1 MRKFI
6 GTGFFFLLVAAFSQG
21 HEFWLQS
28 TKYRYNVGEEMNVAF
43 MVGENFQGE
52 PWDLGRH
59 KVERLEIHT
68 GITVKKLEKQ
78 VTPTKGKNLTYKFDR
93 EGTHLVALESNFAFI
108 ELSADTFNTYLEED
122 GLENI
127 RDERRRSG
135 RTGERAKEY
144 YKRYA
149 KMIVQCGTK
158 LDNTFRRSAGFRYEI
173 FPLANPASLKPG
185 DYLDCQVMWEGKP
198 AANVMVK
205 VWSHVG
211 NRIFL
216 QNIYTEKDGTIRFP
230 ISSTGPWMVSSV
242 RMIPSEQEGADYQ
255 SQWASLVFEIQSP

>member
-1 MRKFI
+1 MRALI
-6 GTGFFFLLVAAFSQG
+6 VGGVLLCLSLLSQA
-21 HEFWLQS
+21 HEFWLQ
-28 TKYRYNVGEEMNVAF
+28 TGKYRYQVGEELQVAF

-52 PWDLGRH
+52 PWDLNRH

-68 GITVKKLEKQ
+68 GATVKRLEKQ
-78 VTPTKGKNLTYKFDR
+78 VVQSKTKNLTYKFDR
-93 EGTHLVALESNFAFI
+93 EGTHLVALESNFATI
-108 ELSADTFNTYLEED
+108 ELPAETFNKYLEED

-127 RDERRRSG
+127 MEERKRAG
-135 RTGERAKEY
+135 RMNEGAKEF

-149 KMIVQCGTK
+149 KLIVQCGAK
-158 LDNTFRRSAGFRYEI
+158 LDESYRRSAGFRYEI
-173 FPLANPASLKPG
+173 FPLANPAALKPG
-185 DYLDCQVMWEGKP
+185 DYLDCQVMWEKKP

-230 ISSTGPWMVSSV
+230 ISSPGPWMVSSV
-242 RMIPSEQEGADYQ
+242 KMIPSEQAGADYQ